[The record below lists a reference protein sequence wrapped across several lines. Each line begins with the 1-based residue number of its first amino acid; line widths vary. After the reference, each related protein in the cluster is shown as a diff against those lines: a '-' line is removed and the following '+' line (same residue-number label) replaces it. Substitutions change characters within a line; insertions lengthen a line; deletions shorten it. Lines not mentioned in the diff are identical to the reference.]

1 MWSDFK
7 SDVHGSPLVYGVI
20 SAFLASLL
28 CTLILAGVY
37 TWSNLSESTLPY
49 TAYTINVISALIGAI
64 LSAKSAGERGWYY
77 GGMTAL
83 LFSALLAIVGSL
95 VDFSA
100 AFQLETVVRIAL
112 LGLIGA
118 FGGMIGVNLG
128 SKR

>member
-1 MWSDFK
+1 M
-7 SDVHGSPLVYGVI
+7 YGVVT
-20 SAFLASLL
+20 AFIASLL

-37 TWSNLSESTLPY
+37 TWSNLSESTLPF
-49 TAYTINVISALIGAI
+49 TAYTINAISALIGAV
-64 LSAKSAGERGWYY
+64 LAAKSAGVRGWYY

-118 FGGMIGVNLG
+118 FGGISGV
-128 SKR
+128 SFAPKR